1 MTRGGFSRLLGPPV
15 RRPVVRKIKGKDSEQ
30 VKSFVRIIDGKLDDF
45 LKELTHN
52 KYYKKK
58 RFN

>member
-1 MTRGGFSRLLGPPV
+1 
-15 RRPVVRKIKGKDSEQ
+15 VVRKIKGKDSEQ